1 MIENTFQDLVESL
14 AAKKPTPGG
23 GAAAA
28 LSACLG
34 TALLLMVIRFS
45 RGKKATE
52 EFDGRLAEVEAKLET
67 ELDRLM
73 PMAQRDCSSFDQV
86 SKAFGLPKSTDEEKN
101 TRKRAIGEGMLGA
114 MVVPEETLYMVRD
127 VFDTISPVIDL
138 VGKNI
143 ASDMGTGS
151 AMLLAGAEG
160 AFLNV
165 RINAAYLDDRGKAEA
180 ALEQNTS
187 VLSEVK
193 EQHHKVSAAV
203 AKLMG

>member
-1 MIENTFQDLVESL
+1 
-14 AAKKPTPGG
+14 
-23 GAAAA
+23 
-28 LSACLG
+28 
-34 TALLLMVIRFS
+34 
-45 RGKKATE
+45 
-52 EFDGRLAEVEAKLET
+52 
-67 ELDRLM
+67 
-73 PMAQRDCSSFDQV
+73 
-86 SKAFGLPKSTDEEKN
+86 
-101 TRKRAIGEGMLGA
+101 